1 MAQAVNLAVE
11 HFTSRLGK
19 AEMLALFDEGLSIV
33 LFSIIQLRLNRFN
46 LLLQHKIA
54 LLLLEFRVG
63 LFLNL
68 MAELHSLKQVRHLL
82 EEKIYTIFIAI
93 AL

>member
-1 MAQAVNLAVE
+1 
-11 HFTSRLGK
+11 
-19 AEMLALFDEGLSIV
+19 
-33 LFSIIQLRLNRFN
+33 
-46 LLLQHKIA
+46 
-54 LLLLEFRVG
+54 
-63 LFLNL
+63 